1 MYFLIFKSKKIH
13 FYFFLVLI
21 LLGSSIPGNNMPRAL
36 ELTSDKI
43 LHFIEYFILGW
54 LSYRAYHSKFKNPVL
69 FLTLFGIMF
78 GCLDEFWQSFIPG
91 RYPSHYD
98 VFADGIG
105 VICGIIT
112 SLYIYK
118 NSV

>member
-1 MYFLIFKSKKIH
+1 
-13 FYFFLVLI
+13 
-21 LLGSSIPGNNMPRAL
+21 
-36 ELTSDKI
+36 
-43 LHFIEYFILGW
+43 
-54 LSYRAYHSKFKNPVL
+54 
-69 FLTLFGIMF
+69 MF